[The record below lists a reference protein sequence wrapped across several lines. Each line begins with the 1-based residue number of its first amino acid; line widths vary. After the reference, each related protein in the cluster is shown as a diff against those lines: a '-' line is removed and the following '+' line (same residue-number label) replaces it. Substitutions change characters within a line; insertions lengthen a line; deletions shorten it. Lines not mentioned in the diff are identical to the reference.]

1 MMVMTRFLTM
11 TLAVA
16 FVGTVFG
23 ALKKIRRNAKKRSDA
38 ARAGSRKRLKLKV
51 AGILAQQRRSDAARL
66 GHKRRLLNLK
76 AAQDAHDARKRRS
89 DAARLGH
96 KGRLLKLIAAQQQQS
111 PQRTVAVNVG
121 CCVRSGKF
129 AVQVQA

>member
-66 GHKRRLLNLK
+66 C
-76 AAQDAHDARKRRS
+76 
-89 DAARLGH
+89 H